1 MIKALDLYI
10 KTPLG
15 HQLGLTIF
23 KPKIS
28 NHKSIIISSATGV
41 LQHYYF
47 KFSTYFSELGY
58 TVYTFDYSGIGKSN
72 LSTAHLKQN
81 KIDLKAWGENDQA
94 SVIAYVKSENPKHKT
109 ILITHSIGGQLL
121 AFNKSN
127 AQIDAIITVA
137 SQSGYWKHW
146 KGFDRFKMYIFWH
159 VLIPTLTPIF
169 GYFPAKKI
177 GLFENLPKE
186 MAHQWQ
192 RWGKQKDYML
202 SEFDFENLQFKNYKN
217 SLLALSFPNDEFASK
232 SSVDWLASQFVT
244 ARVDR
249 RHIIPEELGLPH
261 IGHFGFFRSQF
272 KDSLWQMMHEWI
284 ESNS

>member
-72 LSTAHLKQN
+72 IRTTPLKQS
-81 KIDLKAWGENDQA
+81 KIDLKAWGENDQT
-94 SVIAYVKSENPKHKT
+94 SVINYALSQNPNDKI
-109 ILITHSIGGQLL
+109 ILISHSIGGQLI

-159 VLIPTLTPIF
+159 ILIPTLTPVF

>member
-72 LSTAHLKQN
+72 IRITPLKQS
-81 KIDLKAWGENDQA
+81 KIDLKAWGENDQT
-94 SVIAYVKSENPKHKT
+94 SVINYALSQNPNDKI
-109 ILITHSIGGQLL
+109 ILISHSIGGQLI

-159 VLIPTLTPIF
+159 ILIPTLTPVF

>member
-249 RHIIPEELGLPH
+249 RHIIPEKLGLPH